1 MVETGIEARDY
12 TWLVRALDQ
21 LKVARGV
28 LSNSYAFAYFF
39 FGGGFCEGWRAPV
52 LEARAFRP
60 VQAIRENSVLTPT
73 CRAACALCNRRD
85 VQGRLQ

>member
-1 MVETGIEARDY
+1 MPYTAQSCKPRISMRLFRRADLLKRIGEMVETGIEARDY

-39 FGGGFCEGWRAPV
+39 FGGEL
-52 LEARAFRP
+52 LE
-60 VQAIRENSVLTPT
+60 S
-73 CRAACALCNRRD
+73 
-85 VQGRLQ
+85 G